1 MGGTRT
7 LNSTEM
13 LQTTKL
19 FAIFDKSVLGNTFR
33 CDVDLVQGTDPFH
46 FGIWMHSFLLDGC
59 YAHVEAG
66 EDSVSL
72 FKDISWIDTVQ
83 SYSDGRVSLLR
94 LRFSM
99 LNHKHLILA
108 FSTGDGYLLRRLL
121 EVLSVLNSTKM
132 VRELCMIED
141 YDLEPVIIRAQ
152 CLPWFWCTKFWW
164 SGFQILS

>member
-1 MGGTRT
+1 
-7 LNSTEM
+7 
-13 LQTTKL
+13 
-19 FAIFDKSVLGNTFR
+19 
-33 CDVDLVQGTDPFH
+33 
-46 FGIWMHSFLLDGC
+46 MHSLLLDGC
-59 YAHVEAG
+59 YAHVEVR

-83 SYSDGRVSLLR
+83 SYSDDRVPQLR

-99 LNHKHLILA
+99 LNHKYLILA

-132 VRELCMIED
+132 VREFGMVEN
-141 YDLEPVIIRAQ
+141 YDLEPDIIRAQ

-164 SGFQILS
+164 SRLQILS